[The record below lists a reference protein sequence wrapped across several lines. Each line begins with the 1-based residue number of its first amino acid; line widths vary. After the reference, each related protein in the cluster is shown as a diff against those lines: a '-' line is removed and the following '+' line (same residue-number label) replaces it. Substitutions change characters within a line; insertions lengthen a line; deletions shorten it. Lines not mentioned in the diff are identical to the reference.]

1 MVDKYLVLQF
11 WHHALVGNG
20 HDHEHTWCD
29 IVIHFEVDKIDSKWF
44 QTSVAPAVV
53 TFTSGAF
60 GAHSN
65 DIPRNSLALAN
76 P

>member
-1 MVDKYLVLQF
+1 MFLYLALQF
-11 WHHALVGNG
+11 CHHVLVDNG
-20 HDHEHTWCD
+20 HVHERIWYGTL
-29 IVIHFEVDKIDSKWF
+29 IHDEVEKIDSKLF
-44 QTSVAPAVV
+44 HRSVAPAVM